1 MDSLERADRSRELLQ
16 NVIFKEAFAAVE
28 ADLIRKMKD
37 SGYDDGIAHH
47 ELVQYLQTL
56 GNVKRKLEKWVEDGA
71 LEVKKVQ
78 QDNWRERAK
87 QVWRG

>member
-1 MDSLERADRSRELLQ
+1 MTPLERADRSKELLQ
-16 NVIFKEAFAAVE
+16 NVLFKEAFAAVE
-28 ADLIRKMKD
+28 ADLIAKMKS
-37 SGYDDGIAHH
+37 SGFDDGITHH

-56 GNVKRKLEKWVEDGA
+56 GSIRKKLERWIEDGE
-71 LEVKKVQ
+71 LERKKVA